1 MNFTVMDIDNY
12 DIILGR
18 DFLIK
23 MGTIVDVEK
32 GMI

>member
-1 MNFTVMDIDNY
+1 MVMDIDNY
-12 DIILGR
+12 DILLGLY
-18 DFLIK
+18 FLIK